1 MLERSNGI
9 PNFNTSQ
16 YISEIIVESI
26 NESRSLQG
34 SYAEMLGLTGENNL
48 SISNKSF
55 AKLNSSSHYAY
66 LPFTVR
72 N

>member
-9 PNFNTSQ
+9 PNFNTTQ
-16 YISEIIVESI
+16 YVSEIIVESI
-26 NESRSLQG
+26 NESRSIQG
-34 SYAEMLGLTGENNL
+34 SYAEMLGLTGENHL

-55 AKLNSSSHYAY
+55 TKLNSSSPYNY